1 VTDRLQ
7 AEIGATVAG
16 LGYEL
21 LGIDRGRAQGAQLLR
36 LYIDHERGI
45 GVDDCERVSRQVED
59 MLDAGGLIRGE
70 YTLEVSSPG
79 LDRPLFTLEQHR
91 RFVGAE
97 IALRLRLP
105 RDGRRRL
112 QGVLCEVGESGLT
125 IEAAGER
132 IALGMSE
139 IERSR
144 LVPDWSAAWSQRPK
158 RD

>member
-21 LGIDRGRAQGAQLLR
+21 LGIERGLAQGAQLFR
-36 LYIDHERGI
+36 LYIDREQGI

-59 MLDAGGLIRGE
+59 MLEAEGLIRGE

-97 IALRLRLP
+97 IVLRLRLP

-112 QGVLCEVGESGLT
+112 QGVLCEVGESSLT
-125 IEAAGER
+125 IELAGER

-144 LVPDWSAAWSQRPK
+144 LIPDWSAAFSRRPK